1 MTRKPVP
8 RSGSRRLTAAVGCLL
23 ALGMAHAGAQAPQVD
38 PKPQPVK
45 NPYWGTAL
53 FEVYQDQ
60 PFTALTGLMASQH
73 FGRVPLHAD
82 EAEVLRGGLLLDY
95 GLHTAAGEIFTQLIE
110 RGAPPSV
117 RDRAWFH
124 LARLR
129 YQKGLHAEAEAAM
142 SRIGAALPR
151 DMDDQRLL
159 LLGQLQLARNDFG
172 AAAATLS
179 QLPPTSPQA
188 PYAQFN
194 LGVARIKAGETAA
207 GEALLERLGTQ
218 PVMGEDL
225 RSLRDRANLAL
236 GFAALQA
243 GDAAAA
249 LKALERVRL
258 EGPQSQA
265 ALLGF
270 GWASLQQQE
279 PRRALVAFR
288 ELAARSL
295 RDAPVLEAQIAEPFA
310 MAEAGAM
317 GAALQGYE
325 KAVETFARESAALD
339 DGIARARNGSLIE
352 QLIGLQ
358 TPQRMGVPV
367 PLGVDAQLPQ
377 AGFLAPL
384 LAQHELQ
391 EALKNLRDLRF
402 AAGNLADWA
411 GSLGIFDD
419 MLAQRRQG
427 FEQRAPQVQAQAGRL
442 DLPAQRER
450 LARLSAEVAQA
461 AAAADGRAHA
471 NEKELALQARLQA
484 AKPSLAGVDE
494 ADALPIRERLRL
506 AEGALTWSLAREHH
520 ARQWSAQQ
528 AVSEVERGLGE
539 AQQRSQALAE
549 AQRDEPARLQQF
561 AQRIAE
567 IRTRLAGLAP
577 RVAALST
584 EQQGQAQE
592 LAAAELGRQK
602 ERLAAYTAQARW
614 AVAQLHDRARVAQA
628 SGDSDAKR

>member
-1 MTRKPVP
+1 M
-8 RSGSRRLTAAVGCLL
+8 
-23 ALGMAHAGAQAPQVD
+23 ALGMLAAVAQTPPAD
-38 PKPQPVK
+38 PKPQPVT

-53 FEVYQDQ
+53 FDVYLDE
-60 PFTALTGLMASQH
+60 PFAALTGLMASQH
-73 FGRVPLHAD
+73 FGRVPAHAD

-95 GLHTAAGEIFTQLIE
+95 GLHSAAGEIFTQLIE

-129 YQKGLHAEAEAAM
+129 YQKGLNPEAEAALA
-142 SRIGAALPR
+142 RIGTSLPR
-151 DMDDQRLL
+151 DLDDQRLL
-159 LLGQLQLARNDFG
+159 LQGQLQLARGDFG
-172 AAAATLS
+172 GAAATLS

-188 PYAQFN
+188 PYASFN
-194 LGVARIKAGETAA
+194 LGVARIKAGDVAA
-207 GEALLERLGTQ
+207 GQALLERLGNQ
-218 PVMGEDL
+218 PVQGEDL

-236 GFAALQA
+236 GFAALQSGDPA
-243 GDAAAA
+243 GA
-249 LKALERVRL
+249 LTALERVRL

-288 ELAARSL
+288 ELSGRSL

-325 KAVETFARESAALD
+325 KAVETFGRESAALD
-339 DGIARARNGSLIE
+339 DGIVRARNGSLIE

-358 TPQRMGVPV
+358 APQRMGAAVA
-367 PLGVDAQLPQ
+367 LSVDATLPQ
-377 AGFLAPL
+377 AAFLAPL

-391 EALKNLRDLRF
+391 EALRSLRDLRF
-402 AAGNLADWA
+402 ASGNLADWA
-411 GSLGIFDD
+411 GKLGVFDD

-427 FEQRAPQVQAQAGRL
+427 FEQRAPLVLAQAGRQ
-442 DLPAQRER
+442 DLAAQRER
-450 LARLSAEVAQA
+450 HAGLSGDVTRS
-461 AAAADGRAHA
+461 AAAADGLAHA
-471 NEKELALQARLQA
+471 DENERALQARLLA
-484 AKPSLAGVDE
+484 ARKTAASLEE
-494 ADALPIRERLRL
+494 AEATPIRERLRL
-506 AEGALTWSLAREHH
+506 AEGVLIWSLARNHH
-520 ARQWSAQQ
+520 ARQWAAQQ
-528 AVSEVERGLGE
+528 ALGE
-539 AQQRSQALAE
+539 VDSGLVEAQGRSEALAQ
-549 AQRDEPARLQQF
+549 AQRDEPARLQRF

-577 RVAALST
+577 QVAALSS

-628 SGDSDAKR
+628 SGDHDAKR